1 MRWDQIPEEKKALII
16 ERRKRGE
23 SFSKIGRDLGIDRR
37 VVAKIFR
44 EDEERQSGQAVI
56 RPGALTELFHEHRE
70 GMETVATA
78 LLQLTASPLL
88 RGSLLPR
95 EPNIKQALYPLNPK
109 LPALAKF
116 LKTWPLTVMG
126 KEEAEKTDLELW
138 QAVEWRLARRRLN
151 AAFEG
156 LLEHISGLKEQIAK
170 WEEVAAGYNE
180 IWKQLEKQATS
191 NGVPPDL
198 VEASVKRAVEGLAT
212 FTGEE
217 ILLRPKRTKPAA
229 GVDQF
234 ADILLQRPDSRRL
247 LQVFSQK
254 LGEINAV
261 YQELEEMLGPPQLD
275 NALVVG
281 HCRYCPVP

>member
-1 MRWDQIPEEKKALII
+1 MRWDQVPEEKKALII
-16 ERRKRGE
+16 ERRNRGE
-23 SFSKIGRDLGIDRR
+23 SFSKIGRDLSIDRR

-44 EDEERQSGQAVI
+44 EEKERQSGRAVI

-70 GMETVATA
+70 AMETVATG

-95 EPNIKQALYPLNPK
+95 EPNIEDALYPRNPK
-109 LPALAKF
+109 LPGLAKF
-116 LKTWPLTVMG
+116 LKTWLLPVMG
-126 KEEAEKTDLELW
+126 KEKEKADLELYR
-138 QAVEWRLARRRLN
+138 AVEQRLAQRRLD

-156 LLEHISGLKEQIAK
+156 LLEHISGLKDQIAK
-170 WEEVAAGYNE
+170 WKEIAAGYKE
-180 IWKQLEKQATS
+180 TWEQLEEQAIGS
-191 NGVPPDL
+191 GVSPDQ
-198 VEASVKRAVEGLAT
+198 VEVSINRAIEGLPA

-217 ILLRPKRTKPAA
+217 TLPRPKKTKPTDSV
-229 GVDQF
+229 GQF

-254 LGEINAV
+254 LGELNAV
-261 YQELEEMLGPPQLD
+261 YQELEEMLGPPRLD